1 MENMCVEL
9 LAGSCQCHQ
18 SVMNQS
24 WMFMPAAPYRENNNQ
39 TCFHR
44 GGEVRHQA
52 SRHPQLNL
60 PPITPIT
67 PTTSGA
73 SKGPGKMAPMVSEL
87 NQTKARFQSAN
98 FEWQIQQSIRPITP
112 PTHFYCCS
120 ATECIQVWRKS
131 HHCTGCQ
138 DRAEH
143 LTRFSSQQL
152 LNDTNKLYYL
162 VVLWSSDRR
171 WP

>member
-1 MENMCVEL
+1 MVLLILPQICVIWDWHCESATMENMCVEL

-87 NQTKARFQSAN
+87 NQAQSQVPKCQFRMTNTTKH
-98 FEWQIQQSIRPITP
+98 
-112 PTHFYCCS
+112 PTHHTPHSLLLVLCYIVHS
-120 ATECIQVWRKS
+120 SLAEKSPLHWVPRSGWASHQV
-131 HHCTGCQ
+131 Q
-138 DRAEH
+138 
-143 LTRFSSQQL
+143 
-152 LNDTNKLYYL
+152 
-162 VVLWSSDRR
+162 
-171 WP
+171 

>member
-1 MENMCVEL
+1 MCVEL

-60 PPITPIT
+60 PPITP
-67 PTTSGA
+67 TTSGA

-87 NQTKARFQSAN
+87 NQAQSQVPKCQFRMTN
-98 FEWQIQQSIRPITP
+98 TTGY
-112 PTHFYCCS
+112 PTHHSLLLLLCYIVHS
-120 ATECIQVWRKS
+120 SLA
-131 HHCTGCQ
+131 HCTGCQ

>member
-60 PPITPIT
+60 PPITP
-67 PTTSGA
+67 TTSGA
-73 SKGPGKMAPMVSEL
+73 SKGPGKMAPIVSEL

-98 FEWQIQQSIRPITP
+98 FEWQIQQGIRPITP
-112 PTHFYCCS
+112 PTHFYWCS
-120 ATECIQVWRKS
+120 ATECKS
-131 HHCTGCQ
+131 RGKVTTALGAKIG
-138 DRAEH
+138 RSISPGSIASNFW
-143 LTRFSSQQL
+143 TTP
-152 LNDTNKLYYL
+152 TNFTIL
-162 VVLWSSDRR
+162 
-171 WP
+171 